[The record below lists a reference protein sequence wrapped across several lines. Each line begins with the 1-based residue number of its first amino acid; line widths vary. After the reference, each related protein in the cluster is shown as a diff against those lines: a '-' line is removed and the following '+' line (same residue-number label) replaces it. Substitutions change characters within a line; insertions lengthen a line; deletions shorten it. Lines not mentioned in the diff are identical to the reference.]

1 MYSLIILEAE
11 KIITESV
18 CDIANWGYYFQT
30 DTSENG
36 HVHLKKKKL
45 HDFIE
50 HSLALEVSFLPG
62 QIS

>member
-36 HVHLKKKKL
+36 HVHLKKK
-45 HDFIE
+45 
-50 HSLALEVSFLPG
+50 SFM
-62 QIS
+62 IS